1 MAFITSP
8 THGKYAALYRYRANG
23 FKGNGLNDLTWG
35 TGYSGGGTT
44 GDFEVEIDSEG
55 TPDTFKW
62 RKNGGA
68 YTTGVAITGAAQT
81 LSDSQTITFAAT
93 TGHTTGERWVVGN
106 LDTEL
111 TTESGATAQITEATH
126 RLTIPNKLTWTDDG
140 GKTVEYT
147 EWAEGKATFTANVGN
162 VTVSGNNAYIIPS
175 GLEKIGY
182 LQGWDLTINNDM
194 VDVSRCG
201 QEWKEFLPGQG
212 GASGSANILY
222 LSSDTMYWDIYE
234 NIQSTEDLYLL
245 ELETYDVDQD
255 QTGDMFKFWA
265 SFNSWGLASS
275 VSDAV
280 RENIAFTVFG
290 HPSLIA
296 AT

>member
-1 MAFITSP
+1 
-8 THGKYAALYRYRANG
+8 
-23 FKGNGLNDLTWG
+23 
-35 TGYSGGGTT
+35 
-44 GDFEVEIDSEG
+44 
-55 TPDTFKW
+55 
-62 RKNGGA
+62 
-68 YTTGVAITGAAQT
+68 
-81 LSDSQTITFAAT
+81 
-93 TGHTTGERWVVGN
+93 
-106 LDTEL
+106 
-111 TTESGATAQITEATH
+111 
-126 RLTIPNKLTWTDDG
+126 
-140 GKTVEYT
+140 
-147 EWAEGKATFTANVGN
+147 
-162 VTVSGNNAYIIPS
+162 
-175 GLEKIGY
+175 
-182 LQGWDLTINNDM
+182 M